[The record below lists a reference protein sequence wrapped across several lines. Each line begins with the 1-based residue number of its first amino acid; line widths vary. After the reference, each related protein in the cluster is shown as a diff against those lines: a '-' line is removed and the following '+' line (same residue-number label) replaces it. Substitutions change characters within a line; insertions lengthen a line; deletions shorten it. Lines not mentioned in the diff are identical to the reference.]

1 MIKFTKMHGNGNDFV
16 IIDEFEGTVVPD
28 QDKPDFAFRYCDRWF
43 GIGADGI
50 IFLLPSAKADFRMML
65 FQPDRSEAD
74 MCGNG
79 IRCISK
85 YAIDQGYVK
94 PGSFTVETP
103 AGVLSIESKKD
114 DRIWI
119 KVNMGRPGFKGSEIP
134 ADCEED
140 FFEREISGYKVYAVN
155 TGVPHAV
162 IFLDDLDIPL
172 EVDAPAI
179 RYDKVF
185 PEGVNV
191 NFAVVEGSQIR
202 IRTYER
208 GLECESFSCGTGSV
222 ACVVMAKHLG
232 IVEGDRIKVV
242 TSGGD
247 LFIYESDGNIY
258 LEGGAKT
265 VYDGVIR

>member
-16 IIDEFEGTVVPD
+16 IIDEFEGTVMPD
-28 QDKPDFAFRYCDRWF
+28 RDKPDFAFRYCDRWF

-79 IRCISK
+79 IRCLSK
-85 YAIDQGYVK
+85 YAIDEGYVK

-119 KVNMGRPGFKGSEIP
+119 KVNMGRPGFKGGEIP

-140 FFEREISGYKVYAVN
+140 FFEREINGYKVCKHWSS
-155 TGVPHAV
+155 PC
-162 IFLDDLDIPL
+162 
-172 EVDAPAI
+172 
-179 RYDKVF
+179 RCF
-185 PEGVNV
+185 PG
-191 NFAVVEGSQIR
+191 
-202 IRTYER
+202 
-208 GLECESFSCGTGSV
+208 
-222 ACVVMAKHLG
+222 
-232 IVEGDRIKVV
+232 
-242 TSGGD
+242 
-247 LFIYESDGNIY
+247 
-258 LEGGAKT
+258 
-265 VYDGVIR
+265 